1 MVPNSYSIL
10 DEYYFVWAG
19 RMQGQYRSAT
29 YVDMHWYTTV
39 ASIGHMYSVDLLG
52 YGCDDIWYKIGML
65 KIFGDR
71 KIPCMVGHWLCKT
84 YAICLH
90 GRLLSK
96 QMKLTRVIGQRII
109 VGLHLL
115 HSLQIRSFLSG
126 SCIPSW
132 YHAYVLSIPPVAW
145 SACVYRSAD
154 HTLGFLVHSAW

>member
-1 MVPNSYSIL
+1 
-10 DEYYFVWAG
+10 
-19 RMQGQYRSAT
+19 
-29 YVDMHWYTTV
+29 
-39 ASIGHMYSVDLLG
+39 MYSVDLLG

-126 SCIPSW
+126 SCIPS
-132 YHAYVLSIPPVAW
+132 
-145 SACVYRSAD
+145 
-154 HTLGFLVHSAW
+154 